1 MNQYL
6 RAWVALPI
14 LTAGIFGCA
23 HDRGADPQAH
33 YSGQRLYET
42 YCSSCHGLDADG
54 TGPVEP
60 FTSAHAPDLT
70 RIAARNGGTF
80 PAEQVFRTVDGQ
92 FESPPPNT
100 RHMPIWGYELFTG
113 EGDDQAAHQRVLDI
127 EHRIVKYLQS
137 IQQTEPQPR

>member
-1 MNQYL
+1 
-6 RAWVALPI
+6 
-14 LTAGIFGCA
+14 
-23 HDRGADPQAH
+23 
-33 YSGQRLYET
+33 
-42 YCSSCHGLDADG
+42 LDADG